1 MKNERWTAAR
11 IRALKGHERIV
22 CLTAY
27 DATTA
32 RLVDEGGT
40 HLILVGDSLAQ
51 AVLGYDTTLPVTM
64 EQMLHHT
71 AAVARGARRA
81 LVVADMPF
89 LSYQVSDEQALR
101 NAGRFVQEAG
111 AGAVKIEGGVFRA
124 ATIARLVSNGIPVLG
139 HIGLT
144 PQSVLTLGGYKVQG
158 RSDPAAASLI
168 EDARALAEAGAFAVV
183 VECVPQALGAALTE
197 ACAAPTIGI
206 GAGAQCDGQILV
218 LNDLVG
224 LTPPETTPRMAKRY
238 AETGETIR
246 EAIAAYRS
254 DVVSGA
260 FPGPKNVY

>member
-1 MKNERWTAAR
+1 MKSDRWTAAR

-27 DATTA
+27 DATMA
-32 RLVDEGGT
+32 RLVDEGGA

-51 AVLGYDTTLPVTM
+51 SVLGYANTLPVTM

-71 AAVARGARRA
+71 AAVARGAQRA

-101 NAGRFVQEAG
+101 NAGRFLQEAG
-111 AGAVKIEGGVFRA
+111 AGAVKIEGGAFRA
-124 ATIARLVSNGIPVLG
+124 GTIRRLVANGIPVLG

-144 PQSVLTLGGYKVQG
+144 PQSVLTLGGHRVQG
-158 RSDPAAASLI
+158 RGDAAAERLI
-168 EDARALAEAGAFAVV
+168 EDARAVAAAGAFAVV
-183 VECVPQALGAALTE
+183 VECVPQAIGAALTE

-206 GAGAQCDGQILV
+206 GAGPQCDGQILV
-218 LNDLVG
+218 INDLVG
-224 LTPPETTPRMAKRY
+224 LTPPEATPRLAKRY
-238 AETGETIR
+238 AETGATMR
-246 EAIAAYRS
+246 EAIAAFRR
-254 DVVSGA
+254 DVTSGA